1 MTPPEQVIAR
11 VFNVRVSELAEQS
24 SPDTVAGWDSLAHMT
39 LVFELEKEYDISIAP
54 GDVIDMVN
62 VRVIKEILHEY
73 GVDW

>member
-11 VFNVRVSELAEQS
+11 VFNVRVSELTEQS

-54 GDVIDMVN
+54 GDAIDMVN